1 LSQPLRHPAVLVREL
16 AVTRRVLEVIVPTLA
31 MFGEVLVGLGGSILT
46 FRGFVQA
53 VCCGS
58 LGCHRQLPH
67 PLGLFTDAN
76 GIFEAPRLL
85 TAFGLPADVCVGHQR
100 LLLVNRRVASS
111 RATKTGSVKRV
122 ENRQVRVGPVA
133 HLLGAEAVRLEYP
146 TQVVFESV
154 TLGVNDGARIGI
166 VGRNGDGK
174 SSLLG
179 LLTGQLR
186 PDSGR
191 VTRRSGLRVSALS
204 QADTLDPERTVGWTL
219 VADQPE
225 HQWAGD
231 ARVREVVDG
240 LVSDIAW
247 DATISTLSGGQ
258 RRRVQLAQLLIGEW
272 DVIALDEPTNHL
284 DIEGITWLAGHLRQR
299 WARNTGGLLLV
310 THDRWF
316 LDEVATTTWE
326 VHDGIVEP
334 FEGGYAAYVL
344 QRVERDRLASAA
356 EAKRQNLMR
365 KELAWLRR
373 GPPARTSKPK
383 FRIEA
388 ANQLI
393 ADVPPLRNTVE
404 LAKLAT
410 ARLGKDVIDLLD
422 VSVSF
427 DGRPV
432 LRDVEWRIA
441 PGERTGIVGAN
452 GAGKSTLLGLITGSV
467 APDTGRVKRGKT
479 VRLAMLDQRGEELAA
494 VAGDRIADLLGGLRG
509 GYQVDGREVTPAQLL
524 ERLGFARG
532 QLSAR
537 VDDLSG
543 GQRRRLQLMLTLLAE
558 PNVLLLDEPT
568 NDVDTDTLTA
578 VEDLL
583 DSWAGTLIV
592 VSHDRYLLERV
603 TDQQYAILDGRLR
616 HLPGGIDEY
625 LRLAARRT
633 TTSASLAPSSGPS
646 SGPARFEPAT
656 VSGSQRRAAEK
667 ELAAVD
673 RQLAR
678 LADRIAAKHHELA
691 EHDQSDHV
699 GLTRLTR
706 ELRGLEGEVAER
718 ESRWLELSEALE

>member
-1 LSQPLRHPAVLVREL
+1 
-16 AVTRRVLEVIVPTLA
+16 
-31 MFGEVLVGLGGSILT
+31 M
-46 FRGFVQA
+46 
-53 VCCGS
+53 
-58 LGCHRQLPH
+58 
-67 PLGLFTDAN
+67 
-76 GIFEAPRLL
+76 
-85 TAFGLPADVCVGHQR
+85 
-100 LLLVNRRVASS
+100 
-111 RATKTGSVKRV
+111 
-122 ENRQVRVGPVA
+122 A

-146 TQVVFESV
+146 TGVVFESV

-179 LLTGQLR
+179 LLTGQLQ

-204 QADTLDPERTVGWTL
+204 QADTLDPDRTAGWTL
-219 VADQPE
+219 VGDRPE

-231 ARVREVVDG
+231 ARVRDVVGG
-240 LVSDIAW
+240 LVADIDW
-247 DATISTLSGGQ
+247 DATVTTLSGGQ
-258 RRRVQLAQLLIGEW
+258 RRRVQLAKLLIGEW

-344 QRVERDRLASAA
+344 QRVERDRLAAAA

-373 GPPARTSKPK
+373 GPPARTSKPR
-383 FRIEA
+383 FRIDA

-393 ADVPPLRNTVE
+393 ADVPPLRDTVE

-422 VSVSF
+422 VSVAF

-452 GAGKSTLLGLITGSV
+452 GAGKSTLLGLIAGTI

-479 VRLAMLDQRGEELAA
+479 VRLAVLDQRGEELEAL
-494 VAGDRIADLLGGLRG
+494 AGDRIADVLGRLRG

-524 ERLGFARG
+524 ERLGFSGRMSRG

-537 VDDLSG
+537 VGDLSG
-543 GQRRRLQLMLTLLAE
+543 GQRRRLQLMLTLLSE

-568 NDVDTDTLTA
+568 NDADTDMLTA
-578 VEDLL
+578 TEDLL

-625 LRLAARRT
+625 LRLAAHRTAALPAGPPPAEPRAMSGAQRRT
-633 TTSASLAPSSGPS
+633 
-646 SGPARFEPAT
+646 
-656 VSGSQRRAAEK
+656 AEK

-678 LADRIAAKHHELA
+678 LADRIAAKHRELA

-699 GLTRLTR
+699 ALMRLTR
-706 ELRGLEGEVAER
+706 ELRGLEDEVAAT
-718 ESRWLELSEALE
+718 ESRWLELSEML